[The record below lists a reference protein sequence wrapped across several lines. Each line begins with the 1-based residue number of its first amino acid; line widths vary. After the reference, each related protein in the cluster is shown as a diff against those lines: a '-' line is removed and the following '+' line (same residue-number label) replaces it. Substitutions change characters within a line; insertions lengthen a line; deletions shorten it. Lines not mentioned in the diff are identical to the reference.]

1 MWDFAFL
8 FYLIEKLDWALLEFA
23 YKYGSFVFR
32 CDTLSEVTLNTDS
45 ISEAEHSSDE
55 YDKPEE

>member
-23 YKYGSFVFR
+23 YKYGSFVFKFYVESLL
-32 CDTLSEVTLNTDS
+32 D
-45 ISEAEHSSDE
+45 
-55 YDKPEE
+55 